1 MGSPAAGGI
10 LLGVRKGLRT
20 GRVGKGWR
28 RKAEALRG
36 KRRPYRVLSPKES
49 FVVVQSLS
57 CI

>member
-1 MGSPAAGGI
+1 M
-10 LLGVRKGLRT
+10 
-20 GRVGKGWR
+20 GKGWR

-57 CI
+57 RI